1 MEIQNFGS
9 VCQEIPSNKNGFFLL
24 MITMSLYI
32 FWISSSLRNILR
44 DFKDSLKFL
53 EKSLKFQT
61 NQPLPW
67 YATPLKYVPS
77 SLPWNSRFFKI
88 NLIFPLK
95 FFGYPQ
101 PWKPLKLFEQVPLT
115 LNEPWTSRSISR
127 NLEIQGCDS
136 PH

>member
-32 FWISSSLRNILR
+32 FWISSSLRNMLR

-61 NQPLPW
+61 NQPLP
-67 YATPLKYVPS
+67 
-77 SLPWNSRFFKI
+77 
-88 NLIFPLK
+88 
-95 FFGYPQ
+95 
-101 PWKPLKLFEQVPLT
+101 
-115 LNEPWTSRSISR
+115 
-127 NLEIQGCDS
+127 
-136 PH
+136 